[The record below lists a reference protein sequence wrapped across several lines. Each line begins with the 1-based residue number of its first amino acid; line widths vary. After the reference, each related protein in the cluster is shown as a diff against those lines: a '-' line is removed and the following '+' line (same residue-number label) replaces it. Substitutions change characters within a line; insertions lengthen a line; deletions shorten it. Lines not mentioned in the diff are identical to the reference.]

1 MVGVAMIF
9 IHQSLVTLNLF
20 QPKCWKKAPFSG
32 PGGGKAKEGGPW
44 KADPLKAQPFQPGK
58 ASRLLCTWRRLSRP
72 FHHPLVLLYT
82 RWWHTPHTALWKHT
96 YNSWTKRRNGICN
109 IRIWNYFVIIKKVFL
124 LSPNIIKIIYYEYD
138 LHFGR
143 VNVI

>member
-44 KADPLKAQPFQPGK
+44 KADLLKAQPFQPGK
-58 ASRLLCTWRRLSRP
+58 ASRLLCVVEYVEEAVSSLSSSP
-72 FHHPLVLLYT
+72 CAALYT
-82 RWWHTPHTALWKHT
+82 VVAHTTHCIVKT
-96 YNSWTKRRNGICN
+96 YLQFLNKKKK
-109 IRIWNYFVIIKKVFL
+109 WNM
-124 LSPNIIKIIYYEYD
+124 
-138 LHFGR
+138 
-143 VNVI
+143 